1 MGLLCVAAGSA
12 PAAPMLLSSGAAIAL
27 GERGCGGRRQREGSG
42 AAGMSIK
49 GIDARRLPDLAGAE
63 TP

>member
-1 MGLLCVAAGSA
+1 
-12 PAAPMLLSSGAAIAL
+12 MLLSSGAAIAL